1 MYFIPI
7 LSITIPQPLKTIA
20 KTYGNHLILDGIH
33 AIGHNIVAQ
42 AGIFFNVEEHC
53 PGEGKLAFIVQSIPK
68 IKLPVRFEANFPNFT
83 NKKFLNC
90 VEFGGPAA
98 ALLACYIQLKLA
110 NIYSEYSSNK
120 SLMQNIKNGLSKPF
134 YKGHS
139 TSTLTIVGLH
149 ALKNTW
155 EVIPGNH
162 TSLER
167 D

>member
-1 MYFIPI
+1 MPI
-7 LSITIPQPLKTIA
+7 LSINIPQPLKTVA
-20 KTYGNHLILDGIH
+20 KTYGNHLILDSIH
-33 AIGHNIVAQ
+33 AIGHNIVAR
-42 AGIFFNVEEHC
+42 AGLFFNMQEHH
-53 PGEGKLAFIVQSIPK
+53 PGKGRLTFIMQSAPM
-68 IKLPVRFEANFPNFT
+68 IKLPLCFETNFPNFT

-90 VEFGGPAA
+90 VELSGPAA

-120 SLMQNIKNGLSKPF
+120 TLIQNIKAGLSKPF

-139 TSTLTIVGLH
+139 TSTMTIVGLH

-155 EVIPGNH
+155 QVVPGNH